1 MFCIVKDYIILSVT
15 GMLLLVSCRP
25 ESFIIDTSSILETY
39 SMGIPEPSGL
49 SYSSDKE
56 TLFTVSDQG
65 MAYEISLTGETIR
78 ELPFTGDDLE
88 GITVDPLS
96 SDIYLCEEGK
106 GTLIKLNSLGVLQN
120 TYNILNNPGNS
131 GLEGLAFNNALQE
144 IYLLKEKSEGLLI
157 KYSINNNTKTE
168 IKLNFADDYS
178 GIYYNSVSEKLWIVS
193 DESRTLS
200 QCTLSGVE
208 LKHIE
213 LPISAMEGVVVNDE
227 ETEAY
232 VVSDLNKKLYKI
244 DLTNK

>member
-1 MFCIVKDYIILSVT
+1 MKNYIVLSVI
-15 GMLLLVSCRP
+15 GFLLIISCRP
-25 ESFIIDTSSILETY
+25 ESFIIDSSSILETY
-39 SMGIPEPSGL
+39 DLGIYEPSGL

-56 TLFTVSDQG
+56 SLFVVSDRG
-65 MAYEISLTGETIR
+65 MVYEISLTGTTLR

-96 SDIYLCEEGK
+96 SDIYICEEGK
-106 GTLIKLNSLGVLQN
+106 GTLIKLNNLGVVQK

-131 GLEGLAFNNALQE
+131 GLEGLAFNETIQE

-208 LKHIE
+208 VKHFE
-213 LPISAMEGVVVNDE
+213 LPISAMEGIVVNDD

-244 DLTNK
+244 DLTSN